1 MRAKA
6 LAKIA
11 ASALRRPLQTASLLT
26 TEPSAQPSL
35 VEAVRRAAD
44 WLLMA
49 QERSIDGD
57 GYARMFS
64 LIRGWDRGYIETTGY
79 IITTLLDAGA
89 LLGDGKYRES
99 ALRAGEWL
107 LTVQSEDG
115 SFPEIDSGSAQ
126 AFDTGQVMLGLN
138 RLAVELAD
146 ERYLASTVR
155 AAQWLLD
162 NQEEDGCWRRVA
174 YNERPHAYYTRVAA
188 AMLHAGQLAG
198 SDTLVAG
205 AIKNLEWSLSQRGE
219 NGYYRYSE
227 FKPGEDALLHTLVY
241 ILEGFVMAHELTGE
255 ARWADAAVEGVRTL
269 GRLVDKDGLLRSQY
283 SPEWKAT
290 NPEIC
295 VTGLAQYAGACFD
308 AARLSGDAS
317 LIEAGVKPLK
327 YLAARQILKGED
339 MIGAVPSSLP
349 VWGYYGGMELFNWNM
364 KFFIDAVLKS
374 GLAVGA
380 TGANPVR

>member
-11 ASALRRPLQTASLLT
+11 ASALRRPSQTASLLAAG
-26 TEPSAQPSL
+26 PSPQANL
-35 VEAVRRAAD
+35 ADALRRAAD
-44 WLLMA
+44 WLLIA
-49 QERSIDGD
+49 QERSTDGD

-64 LIRGWDRGYIETTGY
+64 LIRGWDKGYIETTGY
-79 IITTLLDAGA
+79 IITSLLDAGA
-89 LLGDGKYRES
+89 VLGDEKYRES

-115 SFPEIDSGSAQ
+115 SFPEIDAGTAQ

-138 RLAVELAD
+138 RLAVELKD
-146 ERYLASTVR
+146 DRYLAATTR
-155 AAQWLLD
+155 AAEWLRV
-162 NQEEDGCWRRVA
+162 NQEEDGCWKRVA

-198 SDTLVAG
+198 SDAIVAG
-205 AIKNLEWSLSQRGE
+205 AIKNLEWSLNQRGA

-269 GRLVDKDGLLRSQY
+269 RGLADKDGLLRSQY

-295 VTGLAQYAGACFD
+295 VTGLAQYAGASFD

-317 LIEAGVKPLK
+317 FVEAGVKPLK
-327 YLAARQILKGED
+327 YLASRQLRKGDD
-339 MIGAVPSSLP
+339 MIGALPSSLP

-364 KFFIDAVLKS
+364 KFFIDALLKS
-374 GLAVGA
+374 GLAGA
-380 TGANPVR
+380 SGANAG